1 VDADVLVIP
10 AEHCNPV
17 YNEKHI
23 VIAYGAD
30 LYLKPAFLAGCRDFI
45 KEPWMPEE
53 LYFRV
58 LAHTKDYFGTFRWM
72 DIHFFP
78 FYMQYN
84 NKVLPLSN
92 REYTIMYILV
102 KNKSRIV
109 SRSEIS
115 LAVWDQY
122 KTHSRAIDMHI
133 SSLRKKLHKIDS
145 RRRFF
150 IETIHGK
157 GYLVS

>member
-1 VDADVLVIP
+1 M
-10 AEHCNPV
+10 
-17 YNEKHI
+17 
-23 VIAYGAD
+23 
-30 LYLKPAFLAGCRDFI
+30 

-78 FYMQYN
+78 FYMQHN
-84 NKVLPLSN
+84 NMVVPLSN
-92 REYTIMYILV
+92 QEYTIIYILV
-102 KNKSRIV
+102 KNKGRIV

-115 LAVWDQY
+115 LALWDRN
-122 KTHSRAIDMHI
+122 KPDSRAIDMHI
-133 SSLRKKLHKIDS
+133 SSLRKKLQKIGNN
-145 RRRFF
+145 RRFF

-157 GYLVS
+157 GYLVSEPFVSCKMGP